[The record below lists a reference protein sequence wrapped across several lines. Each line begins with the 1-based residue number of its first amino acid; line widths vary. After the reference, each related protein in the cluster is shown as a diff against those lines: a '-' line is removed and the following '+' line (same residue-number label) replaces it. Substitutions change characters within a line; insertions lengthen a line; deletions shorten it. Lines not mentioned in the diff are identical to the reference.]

1 MSRASKLTFAATGLG
16 TMGIIGFV
24 HWAQEADRAVCYS
37 FDSLFLAY
45 TYFLL
50 DVRLCTEESNVIW
63 KSSVSD

>member
-45 TYFLL
+45 TYFFGILGYAQ
-50 DVRLCTEESNVIW
+50 RSRT
-63 KSSVSD
+63 